1 MFMQYLVELDDLN
14 RFKEIV
20 SKLGYTGKV
29 LFSFLLPR
37 QLWHKT
43 SKIRIEKELL
53 MDGIIDK
60 SSLRSSSSSLIKFI
74 FDNYGT
80 QRAAQFI
87 DDCQFLANR
96 YVLYTVYSNGT
107 DDCMVIPKK
116 IVKSIVDN
124 EFLKVDPLDPDVAVE
139 DVKNKIINISKQQL
153 NQNDNNGFIISVESG
168 AKGSLFNVC

>member
-1 MFMQYLVELDDLN
+1 M
-14 RFKEIV
+14 
-20 SKLGYTGKV
+20 
-29 LFSFLLPR
+29 
-37 QLWHKT
+37 
-43 SKIRIEKELL
+43 
-53 MDGIIDK
+53 
-60 SSLRSSSSSLIKFI
+60 
-74 FDNYGT
+74 
-80 QRAAQFI
+80 
-87 DDCQFLANR
+87 
-96 YVLYTVYSNGT
+96 LYTVYSNGT

>member
-1 MFMQYLVELDDLN
+1 MQYLVELDDLN

-96 YVLYTVYSNGT
+96 YVLYTVYSNVI